1 MAGRREGKQ
10 KDTKTSEK
18 VKNGFNT
25 KHVEASSQNG
35 NGSILVNGKDG
46 APAHGNGI
54 IKNGKDCTLNGTKL
68 KAE

>member
-10 KDTKTSEK
+10 KDTETSEK
-18 VKNGFNT
+18 VKNGFNA
-25 KHVEASSQNG
+25 KHQEASSQNG

-46 APAHGNGI
+46 AHGNGI

>member
-1 MAGRREGKQ
+1 MDEMI
-10 KDTKTSEK
+10 EK

-25 KHVEASSQNG
+25 KHMETSSQNA

-46 APAHGNGI
+46 AHSNGI
-54 IKNGKDCTLNGTKL
+54 IKNGKDCNPNGTKL